1 MRIVEDSD
9 DRLVVTHG
17 TAWLLPV
24 FGFLVATL
32 AWGLVFLVSRLGW
45 SNEPVSYTL
54 LFLAI
59 CVYGLLNTRLT
70 RFTFDKRARTL
81 RWRRLGVIPRSG
93 ALPFDAIEKAVL
105 DVRTDR
111 RGTAY
116 YRVDLATARDRAL
129 PVVPG
134 RTRDVFACLDVL
146 EGVAGALGQPRMAE
160 LVAEGRTAEA
170 VRLAESRYGAPKAR
184 VEAYLELKARRAQ
197 HSGPS
202 CAV

>member
-1 MRIVEDSD
+1 VQIAEDSD
-9 DRLVVTHG
+9 DRLVIIHG

-24 FGFLVATL
+24 FGVLVASLT
-32 AWGLVFLVSRLGW
+32 WGLVFLVSRLGW
-45 SNEPVSYTL
+45 SNEPASYTL
-54 LFLAI
+54 VFLAI

-70 RFTFDKRARTL
+70 RFTFDKGARVL
-81 RWRRLGVIPRSG
+81 RWRRIGVIPQSG
-93 ALPFDAIEKAVL
+93 ELPFDTIEKPVL
-105 DVRTDR
+105 DIRKDR

-116 YRVDLATARDRAL
+116 YKVLLATARDRAL

-134 RTRDVFACLDVL
+134 RTRDLFACLDVL

-170 VRLAESRYGAPKAR
+170 VRLAENKYGAPGPQ
-184 VEAYLELKARRAQ
+184 VEAYLERKARRAAV
-197 HSGPS
+197 SGPS